1 MSKNRTTILPSNFI
15 LGYIS
20 VKKIINKNKNL
31 KIHMHPNLDLEK
43 DLEKAEEKDQIANF
57 AVSLFSTSSPTF
69 VICR

>member
-1 MSKNRTTILPSNFI
+1 
-15 LGYIS
+15 
-20 VKKIINKNKNL
+20 
-31 KIHMHPNLDLEK
+31 MHPSLDSEK